1 MGFSIVV
8 NYSPSKKERGRRNTD
23 ELFQGLAVLT
33 GSPIAGALIE
43 RDNGKFI
50 GLQLFSATSMV
61 AAAAVLL
68 LVRWVTVG
76 WRREKL

>member
-1 MGFSIVV
+1 ML
-8 NYSPSKKERGRRNTD
+8 D
-23 ELFQGLAVLT
+23 QGLAVLT

-43 RDNGKFI
+43 TNGGRFI
-50 GLQLFSATSMV
+50 GLQLFSATTMV

-76 WRREKL
+76 WKREKL